1 MLHNDLNKVLAYEE
15 ADVALYDPNL
25 RMRTLMRGI
34 LLTVG
39 FRSIYE
45 ARNTNEVVTAV
56 NLQPV
61 DLLVIDL
68 DHEPDQICGVVRD
81 IREGVIGTDPY
92 IVIIGLTWKPEKEMI
107 SRSLQTGLDDLIA
120 KPISPKILSER
131 TTKLVRNR
139 KDFVVTTSYIGPDRR
154 GKERRIEGDLDPIKV
169 PNSLRHKATGD
180 KEAIADTQALDAM
193 QHIVNMHRIYH
204 IAKEIS
210 VACEKIEGEFA
221 VAKTGRNP
229 SWNYR
234 DMAQKINAIYKLVTI
249 EKLEVLTPIS
259 ESMQS
264 VVKSMYAS
272 EQPTARHFSILRLHG
287 EAIGEG
293 IKDER
298 AAAKLI
304 AQALKQTE
312 ELKRSSR
319 ARPAKQSA
327 A

>member
-1 MLHNDLNKVLAYEE
+1 MLHNDLNKVLDYEE
-15 ADVALYDPNL
+15 ADVALYDPNM
-25 RMRTLMRGI
+25 RMRALMRSM
-34 LLTVG
+34 LLSIG
-39 FRSIYE
+39 FRSITE
-45 ARNTNEVVTAV
+45 IRNAQEVEDKMKDLA
-56 NLQPV
+56 V
-61 DLLVIDL
+61 DLLIIDL
-68 DHEPDQICGVVRD
+68 DREPDQICGVVRD

-107 SRSLQTGLDDLIA
+107 SRSLRTGLDDLIA

-139 KDFVVTTSYIGPDRR
+139 KEFVVTTSYIGPDRR
-154 GKERRIEGDLDPIKV
+154 DKERRIEGDLDPIKV

-180 KEAIADTQALDAM
+180 KEAIADTQALDTM
-193 QHIVNMHRIYH
+193 EHKVNLHRIYR
-204 IAKEIS
+204 IARNIS
-210 VACEKIEGEFA
+210 VACEKIEGDFA
-221 VAKTGRNP
+221 IAKTGRNP

-234 DMAQKINAIYKLVTI
+234 DMAQQINAIYKLVTI
-249 EKLEVLTPIS
+249 EELEFLTPIA
-259 ESMQS
+259 ESMRL
-264 VVKSMYAS
+264 VVKSMYAL
-272 EQPTARHFSILRLHG
+272 EEPTARHFSILRLHG